1 MTEARPSPLP
11 AEWFDKADPEPDTAF
26 YEHPRL
32 VQHIDEGA
40 IAAVT
45 VAIARHV
52 APASDVLDLM
62 SSWVSHMPPAEAL
75 PLGRVSGLGMN
86 AAELAANPRLGD
98 WTIKDLNV
106 DPSLPYTDASF
117 DAVLITVSVQYL
129 TRPVD
134 VMTEIA
140 RVLRP
145 GGVLLISF
153 SNRMF
158 ATKAVAVW
166 QAASEEERPRVVAA
180 YLRAAGG
187 FMDPTV
193 EEHRPPRT
201 WLGGGDP
208 LWVVVARRPGGAT
221 DEISRPGP
229 MTGRAGRDINNE
241 TGRGSIPGPSR
252 CRRAVA
258 PDERRFDAGRR

>member
-1 MTEARPSPLP
+1 MLDNDQTASLP
-11 AEWFDKADPEPDTAF
+11 DEWFAKADPAPDIAF
-26 YEHPRL
+26 YEHARL

-45 VAIARHV
+45 AAIARHV
-52 APASDVLDLM
+52 PTGSNVLDLM
-62 SSWVSHMPPAEAL
+62 SSWVSHLPPAEGL

-86 AAELAANPRLGD
+86 ANELAANPRLAD
-98 WTIKDLNV
+98 WTVKDLNA
-106 DPSLPYTDASF
+106 DPALPYPDASF

-129 TRPVD
+129 TRPVE
-134 VMTEIA
+134 VMAEVA

-166 QAASEEERPRVVAA
+166 QAASEEER
-180 YLRAAGG
+180 
-187 FMDPTV
+187 
-193 EEHRPPRT
+193 RPPRS

-208 LWVVVARRPGGAT
+208 LWVVVARRAEYVT
-221 DEISRPGP
+221 EEMSR
-229 MTGRAGRDINNE
+229 
-241 TGRGSIPGPSR
+241 
-252 CRRAVA
+252 RRS
-258 PDERRFDAGRR
+258 P

>member
-1 MTEARPSPLP
+1 MTDARPSPLP
-11 AEWFDKADPEPDTAF
+11 AEWFHKVDPKPDTAF

-32 VQHIDEGA
+32 VQHIDAGA

-45 VAIARHV
+45 SAIARHV
-52 APASDVLDLM
+52 APGSDVLDLM
-62 SSWVSHMPPAEAL
+62 SSWVSHLPPAEAL

-86 AAELAANPRLGD
+86 PAELAANPRLAD
-98 WTIKDLNV
+98 WTVKDLNA
-106 DPSLPYTDASF
+106 DPNLPYGAAAF

-158 ATKAVAVW
+158 ATKAVAIW
-166 QAASEEERPRVVAA
+166 QAASEAERPEVIAA

-187 FMDPTV
+187 FAEPTV
-193 EEHRPPRT
+193 EVHMPPRSL
-201 WLGGGDP
+201 LGGGDP
-208 LWVVVARRPGGAT
+208 LWVVVARR
-221 DEISRPGP
+221 
-229 MTGRAGRDINNE
+229 TGN
-241 TGRGSIPGPSR
+241 GS
-252 CRRAVA
+252 
-258 PDERRFDAGRR
+258 